1 MCNRYRMT
9 AKQAELAARFGVEPI
24 YAPDE
29 SFPPPE
35 LFPKK
40 TGWVVREQDGA
51 RRLDMM
57 PWGFPHQVKGASGK
71 MLDKPVTNVRNL
83 NSPFWKSVLKTPER
97 RCLVPVTDFCEMA
110 GPPGKMKQH
119 WFNVPSRAIFAFA
132 GVWRPTP
139 DGNVF
144 AFLTCEP
151 KEIVKPIHSKAMP
164 VVLHDEDFDGWL
176 SGEYDSV
183 CALAAPYPSQL
194 MMVA

>member
-40 TGWVVREQDGA
+40 LGWIVREEDGRRVLDVA
-51 RRLDMM
+51 R
-57 PWGFPHQVKGASGK
+57 WGFPHQVKGASGK
-71 MLDKPVTNVRNL
+71 MLSKPVTNVRNL
-83 NSPFWKSVLKTPER
+83 TSPFWRSVLKTPAR

-110 GPPGKMKQH
+110 GQKGSMRQH
-119 WFNVPSRAIFAFA
+119 WFSVPSRPIFAFA
-132 GVWRPTP
+132 GVWRPTEAGP
-139 DGNVF
+139 VY
-144 AFLTCEP
+144 AFLTCAP
-151 KEIVKPIHSKAMP
+151 NEIVKPIHPKAMP

-176 SGEYDSV
+176 SGEYDSA
-183 CALAAPYPSQL
+183 CALASPYPSQL
-194 MMVA
+194 MSVA